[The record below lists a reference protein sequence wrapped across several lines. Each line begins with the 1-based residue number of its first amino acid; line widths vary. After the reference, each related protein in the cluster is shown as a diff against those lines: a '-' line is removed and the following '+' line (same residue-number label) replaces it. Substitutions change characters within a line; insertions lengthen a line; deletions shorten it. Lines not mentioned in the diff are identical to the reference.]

1 MQFYTGS
8 FWHPVQYLVGWYNR
22 TTWPE
27 VPIGLGNSKSPE
39 SHEISW
45 KWRVS
50 PKIQLQILNNLPLP
64 ENQLPFTHKPK
75 SPISSHPQIKPHL
88 QPLRLL
94 RCCCLACLH
103 CTPAMLGK
111 AGDCWVVWEGRF
123 VLGLI
128 IIRFAFLI
136 LFQWKMHKN
145 DTPAIRLPFPIE
157 NGISDLQSVRSI
169 FLGGEAT
176 ARKQDWHQIHPW
188 KFMADN
194 EQIPSKVKRKIIWT
208 IHLLFLETKPFIFQ
222 GGRKTDDLQHLR
234 PSLETTPGFQRRVG
248 LLGGD
253 FAQCPSHDWCPSKT
267 GIPTKKTQGATSDT
281 ACKPPINH

>member
-188 KFMADN
+188 KLMATMKKS
-194 EQIPSKVKRKIIWT
+194 PKVKWKIIWT
-208 IHLLFLETKPFIFQ
+208 IHLLFWKQSRSFSRVVVKPTICNTC
-222 GGRKTDDLQHLR
+222 GHLWRQHLGSSDVLGCWVVISPNAPAMMIPFKNR
-234 PSLETTPGFQRRVG
+234 NSHKKNTGGNLRHSLQTT
-248 LLGGD
+248 
-253 FAQCPSHDWCPSKT
+253 
-267 GIPTKKTQGATSDT
+267 
-281 ACKPPINH
+281 N